1 MRRIIIV
8 KYGEIALKGDNR
20 GFFEKKLVSNIKASL
35 VGIEGYKVIRDRG
48 RIFIECE
55 EEIIDEVTERVAK
68 VFGIVGIC
76 VAESVEND
84 IDKIIELAKKQ
95 VSEILE
101 DNDYDTFKVET
112 KRTNKGF
119 ELKSPEISKLV
130 GGKIYKSFENLN
142 VDVHNPDFVLS
153 IEVRD
158 LTYIYSDEIKGLGGM
173 PYGTAGKGLLLL
185 SGGIDSPV
193 ACWMMAKR
201 GLEIEA
207 VHYHSFPFTSER
219 AYEKVIDLAKILTN
233 YTGKITVHSVNILE
247 IQKAI
252 NENCPSEE
260 MTILSRRFMMGI
272 AEKIAEMKGCKAL
285 ITGENIG
292 QVASQTLEG
301 LTVTNARVQL
311 PVFRPLIAYD
321 KLDIISI
328 AQKIGTF
335 ETSILPFED
344 CCTVFLP
351 KRVVTKPKL
360 DRIENSEK
368 LLNVEE
374 LIENAINNMETI
386 EIKK

>member
-1 MRRIIIV
+1 MDRIIIV

-20 GFFEKKLVSNIKASL
+20 SYFEKKLVSNIKVSL
-35 VGIEGYKVIRDRG
+35 IGLEGYKVIRERG
-48 RIFIECE
+48 RIFIESKNQILD
-55 EEIIDEVTERVAK
+55 EIVERVSK
-68 VFGIVGIC
+68 VFGVIGVC

-84 IDKIIELAKKQ
+84 IDKIIELAKIQ
-95 VSEILE
+95 VANILE
-101 DNDYDTFKVET
+101 DNDYNTFKVET

-119 ELKSPEISKLV
+119 KMKSPEISKTV
-130 GGKIYKSFENLN
+130 GGAVYENFEDLN
-142 VDVHNPDFVLS
+142 VDVHNPDFILN
-153 IEVRD
+153 IEIRE
-158 LTYIYSDEIKGLGGM
+158 LTYIYSEEIKGPGGM

-219 AYEKVIDLAKILTN
+219 AYEKVIDLARILTE
-233 YTGKITVHSVNILE
+233 YTGKMVVHSVNILE

-272 AEKIAEMKGCKAL
+272 AEKIAKMRECKAL

-301 LTVTNARVQL
+301 LTVTNSRVDL

-321 KLDIISI
+321 KLDIIAI
-328 AQKIGTF
+328 AEKIGTF

-360 DRIENSEK
+360 EKIERS
-368 LLNVEE
+368 EE
-374 LIENAINNMETI
+374 LLDVDVLIEKAINNMKTI